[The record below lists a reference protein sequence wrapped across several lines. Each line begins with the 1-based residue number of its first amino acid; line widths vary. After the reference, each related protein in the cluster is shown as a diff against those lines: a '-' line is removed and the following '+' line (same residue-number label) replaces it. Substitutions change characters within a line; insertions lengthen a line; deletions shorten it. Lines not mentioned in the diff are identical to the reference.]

1 MSQQL
6 PDVFKRIQ
14 DKKKEQRELKAMYRD
29 ALSVNGQYA
38 QVKEELE
45 ALKLKKKK
53 IEASVQADFKAEFD
67 KLEGLKLNIAG
78 DNQLLSDLAVNQ
90 LTSGEPVKIIDE
102 NKVEYEPVFTVRFK
116 KVSWYLNMLK
126 AVQIFS
132 ERLF

>member
-14 DKKKEQRELKAMYRD
+14 DKKREQRDLKTIYRD
-29 ALSVNGQYA
+29 ALAVNGEYQQA
-38 QVKEELE
+38 LEELE
-45 ALKLKKKK
+45 ALKIKKKK
-53 IEASVQADFKAEFD
+53 IEASVQADFKEEFD

-78 DNQLLSDLAVNQ
+78 DNQLLSDLALTQ

-116 KVSWYLNMLK
+116 KTK
-126 AVQIFS
+126 
-132 ERLF
+132 